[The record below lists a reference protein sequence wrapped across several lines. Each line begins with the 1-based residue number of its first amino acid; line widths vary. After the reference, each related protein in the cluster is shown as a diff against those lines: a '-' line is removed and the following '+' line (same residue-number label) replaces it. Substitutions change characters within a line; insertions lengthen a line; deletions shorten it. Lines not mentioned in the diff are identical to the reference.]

1 MTGAME
7 FIYAPI
13 NGWLVMLADGWEL
26 PWIVAEMPYPHGLYS
41 ILLRRAC

>member
-1 MTGAME
+1 MTME
-7 FIYAPI
+7 FYYAPI
-13 NGWLVMLADGWEL
+13 NGWMVMLADGWEL